1 MAPIPAEEW
10 IADRVDVL
18 RILWADYPLNP
29 HLIRFFLT
37 VNFDITTLR
46 LGISNLCVFLLIAH
60 QPPSGIGKVE
70 GSPLFGPRRHNARK
84 ENADR
89 G

>member
-1 MAPIPAEEW
+1 MASIPAEEW

-37 VNFDITTLR
+37 VNFDITALR
-46 LGISNLCVFLLIAH
+46 LGISNLCVLLFIAH
-60 QPPSGIGKVE
+60 QPLRALAKWRDPQF
-70 GSPLFGPRRHNARK
+70 LAL
-84 ENADR
+84 
-89 G
+89 